1 MSPTARD
8 TAEEG
13 ALPMSKG
20 FQPPTKRLAA
30 GLSGVPQTLLW
41 TLHNRAGEASR
52 PDGILRDPWS
62 ISIRDTV
69 DFDYERHFGK
79 SEPSHAIRAIAFDER
94 IVDFLERNPGG
105 VVVNLGEGLETQRFR
120 IDRRSSLWI
129 SVDLPESMQV
139 RERFIQPTEHHW
151 HIACSALDS
160 VWMDAIPAG
169 RPVIVTAQGLLMYF
183 TPDQVADLLR
193 RIGDRFPGAEFVFDT
208 IPQWLSRKTLRGWR
222 RTKHYVTPPM
232 PWGADRDR
240 IEEILRGWDA
250 RMEHV
255 DLIPYRFPRGPL
267 RHLFPIMGGLPI
279 LRNLP
284 PQMVRVRWS
293 GTAH

>member
-1 MSPTARD
+1 MSAGARDAVEVTAIPSVEGFRKPTARV
-8 TAEEG
+8 
-13 ALPMSKG
+13 PS
-20 FQPPTKRLAA
+20 
-30 GLSGVPQTLLW
+30 GLTGVPETLLW

-62 ISIRDTV
+62 ISIRDAV
-69 DFDYERHFGK
+69 DFDYERHFGQ

-94 IVDFLERNPGG
+94 IDDFLARNPGG

-129 SVDLPESMQV
+129 SVDLPESMRV

-151 HIACSALDS
+151 HIAGSALDS
-160 VWMDAIPAG
+160 GWMDVVLEG

-183 TPDQVADLLR
+183 APDQVADLLR

-208 IPQWLSRKTLRGWR
+208 IPRWLSRRTLRGWR

-232 PWGADRDR
+232 PWGVDRDR
-240 IEEILRGWDA
+240 IEVELCRWDE
-250 RMEHV
+250 RIEQV

-267 RHLFPIMGGLPI
+267 RYLFPIMGGLPI

-293 GTAH
+293 GALP